1 MSVIIQKLS
10 SRNACLAVER
20 GAIFFCHLQSWG
32 YRVREETWLHKFKTF
47 FSFFLVC
54 LKKYQSMIMTSSI
67 WEMMFSDIYGSTRSC
82 QQPQSLQ
89 GSSGQK
95 SGLIWAAEDPF
106 PEVSFS
112 RSVVLQLQPDVLIEI
127 NTITSQ
133 SHVESAGGVKADKSP
148 VHWALLDGA
157 QLPGK
162 SWGQCLGLCTWAGTK
177 VLSLLW

>member
-1 MSVIIQKLS
+1 
-10 SRNACLAVER
+10 
-20 GAIFFCHLQSWG
+20 
-32 YRVREETWLHKFKTF
+32 
-47 FSFFLVC
+47 
-54 LKKYQSMIMTSSI
+54 MTSSI

-127 NTITSQ
+127 NTVTSQ

-148 VHWALLDGA
+148 VH
-157 QLPGK
+157 
-162 SWGQCLGLCTWAGTK
+162 
-177 VLSLLW
+177 